1 MSDFRCSRWK
11 MRALVDA
18 FVRRRRAVVEGFGVV
33 VDDDDGLSSASD
45 AGREPRERGWIS
57 GSDAWTAPVW
67 LDFILNSVS
76 VFGGVVG
83 VGNGVRRRERR
94 GWVG

>member
-1 MSDFRCSRWK
+1 

-18 FVRRRRAVVEGFGVV
+18 FVRRRRAVVEGFGVVV

-57 GSDAWTAPVW
+57 GSDAWTAPMW

-76 VFGGVVG
+76 VFGGVD
-83 VGNGVRRRERR
+83 GVRRRERR